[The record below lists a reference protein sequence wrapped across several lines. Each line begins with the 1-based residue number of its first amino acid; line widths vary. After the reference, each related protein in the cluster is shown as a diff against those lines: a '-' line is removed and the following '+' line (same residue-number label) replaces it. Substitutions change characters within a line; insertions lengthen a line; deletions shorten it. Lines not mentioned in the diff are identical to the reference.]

1 MKFRKLDEGREYTS
15 NVVYEKHV
23 TEYMNKVKFGLCC
36 SMIFVFFTEVF
47 MFLFIKY
54 GDISSSAGTL
64 FIPSRWIPDF
74 AYFRRHLLLP
84 NLINWT
90 LFFSLLSIYKRVS
103 FYWKKIII
111 CSLYILVTTVYSFGH
126 WGFIYLSIIYL
137 IPVIVTCPLGKKA
150 NTYVFIICGILQIIY
165 ALYHF
170 CLIHSMYNFLILAM
184 NLAALVATYFL
195 CFCIFNAFTNLTLAV
210 QKYATL
216 STELKVKVGHD
227 ALTGAYSKRAL
238 FELGESIQKYKS
250 IAFIDLDNFKEVN
263 DTLSHAVGDEILKTL
278 VNTFKNQG
286 QLLYRYGGDEF
297 IAFSAGEPEEFE
309 IIIKNAKDEFVNI
322 CAKDFS
328 AKTTFSAGIVP
339 ILNNKNIETLL
350 NAADK
355 IMYTVKNSGKNDV
368 AIGK

>member
-1 MKFRKLDEGREYTS
+1 MDERREYTS

-23 TEYMNKVKFGLCC
+23 TDYMNKVKLGLCC
-36 SMIFVFFTEVF
+36 SMIFVFFTEIF

-54 GDISSSAGTL
+54 GDISSSAGAF

-74 AYFRRHLLLP
+74 SYFRRHIIMP
-84 NLINWT
+84 NIINWT
-90 LFFSLLSIYKRVS
+90 LFFVLLSIYKRVN
-103 FYWKKIII
+103 FYWKKVII
-111 CSLYILVTTVYSFGH
+111 CSLYILVTTVYTFGH

-150 NTYVFIICGILQIIY
+150 NTYVFIICAVLQIIY

-170 CLIHSMYNFLILAM
+170 YLIHSMYNFLILAM

-195 CFCIFNAFTNLTLAV
+195 CFCIFNAFMNLTSAV

-263 DTLSHAVGDEILKTL
+263 DTFSHAVGDEILKTL

-286 QLLYRYGGDEF
+286 QMLYRYGGDEF
-297 IAFSAGEPEEFE
+297 IAFSFCEPEEFE
-309 IIIKNAKDEFVNI
+309 KIIKNAKNEFVNI
-322 CAKDFS
+322 CEKDFS
-328 AKTTFSAGIVP
+328 AGTTFSAGIVP
-339 ILNNKNIETLL
+339 IFNNTNIEELL
-350 NAADK
+350 DSADK
-355 IMYTVKNSGKNDV
+355 TMYTVKNNGKNDV
-368 AIGK
+368 AIWK